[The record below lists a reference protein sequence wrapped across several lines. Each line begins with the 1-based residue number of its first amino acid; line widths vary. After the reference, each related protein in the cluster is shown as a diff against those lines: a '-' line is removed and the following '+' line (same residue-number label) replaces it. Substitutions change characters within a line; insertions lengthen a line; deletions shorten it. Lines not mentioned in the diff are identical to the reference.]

1 MSARLRLE
9 VFDVVAAPAEDST
22 AHAVTAEGVEDV
34 RLAAYERGYSAGW
47 EDALASQSDDQRR
60 IRDDLARNLG
70 DLSFTYFEARAH
82 LLGGLEPL
90 LRGMV
95 DRVLPEI
102 ARATLGAAVVAE
114 IQAEAGRL
122 ASAPVELE
130 VAPANRAA
138 VEAALGAEPALP
150 VTLREEPSLADGQ
163 VHFRFGAE
171 ERALD
176 LEALLGAIRALVAD
190 FLSASHASD
199 ERQLR
204 HG

>member
-1 MSARLRLE
+1 MAARLKLE
-9 VFDVVAAPAEDST
+9 VFDQQAVPAE
-22 AHAVTAEGVEDV
+22 AAAAGAVSAEAVEDV
-34 RLAAYERGYSAGW
+34 RLAAYEKGYSAGW
-47 EDALASQSDDQRR
+47 EDAVAAQSDDQLR

-90 LRGMV
+90 LMGMV

-122 ASAPVELE
+122 ASAPVEIE
-130 VAPANRAA
+130 VSPANRAA

-150 VTLREEPSLADGQ
+150 VTLREQPALADGQ

-176 LEALLGAIRALVAD
+176 LEALVGAIRALVAD

>member
-1 MSARLRLE
+1 MAARLLLE
-9 VFDVVAAPAEDST
+9 VFDPSPAPGVATAAESVAAEA
-22 AHAVTAEGVEDV
+22 VEDI
-34 RLAAYERGYSAGW
+34 RLAAYEKGYSAGW
-47 EDALASQSDDQRR
+47 EDAVASQSDDQVR

-82 LLGGLEPL
+82 LLRGLEPL

-102 ARATLGAAVVAE
+102 ARSTLGAAVVAE
-114 IQAEAGRL
+114 VQAEAGRL
-122 ASAPVELE
+122 AAAPVEIE
-130 VAPANRAA
+130 VSPADRAA
-138 VEAALGAEPALP
+138 VAAALGADPALP
-150 VTLREEPSLADGQ
+150 VRLREEASLGDGQ

-176 LEALLGAIRALVAD
+176 LEALIGAIRGLVAD
-190 FLSASHASD
+190 FLSASHDSD

>member
-1 MSARLRLE
+1 MAARLKLE
-9 VFDVVAAPAEDST
+9 VFDPEPSLAELPD
-22 AHAVTAEGVEDV
+22 AEAVSPEAVEDV
-34 RLAAYERGYSAGW
+34 RLAAYEKGYSAGW
-47 EDALASQSDDQRR
+47 EDAVAAQSDDQVR
-60 IRDDLARNLG
+60 IRDDLARNLR
-70 DLSFTYFEARAH
+70 DLSFTYWEARAH

-114 IQAEAGRL
+114 IKAEAGRL
-122 ASAPVELE
+122 ASAPVSLE
-130 VAPANRAA
+130 VSPANRAA

-163 VHFRFGAE
+163 VHFRFGGE

-190 FLSASHASD
+190 FLSASDASD
-199 ERQLR
+199 ERQVR